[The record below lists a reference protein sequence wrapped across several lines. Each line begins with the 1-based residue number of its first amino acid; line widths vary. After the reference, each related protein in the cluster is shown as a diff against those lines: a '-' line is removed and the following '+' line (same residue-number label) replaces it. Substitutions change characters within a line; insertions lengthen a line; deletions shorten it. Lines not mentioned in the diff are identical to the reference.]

1 VFGVYI
7 LSLLDY
13 LLEPVLFIRL
23 ERRFWELVMAWGNL
37 HQGPIPPRRV
47 SAPVLPT
54 CGGPE
59 RCGIAVLNIP
69 EPPPVPVRVFTNP
82 FVEMPPLPSTPS
94 GINTEST
101 VWDDDLIEE

>member
-1 VFGVYI
+1 MVWC
-7 LSLLDY
+7 S
-13 LLEPVLFIRL
+13 
-23 ERRFWELVMAWGNL
+23 RRQES
-37 HQGPIPPRRV
+37 IPSCRV

-54 CGGPE
+54 CGGPN

-69 EPPPVPVRVFTNP
+69 EPPSVPLRVFTNP

>member
-1 VFGVYI
+1 MGHLLGLI
-7 LSLLDY
+7 LL
-13 LLEPVLFIRL
+13 IRL
-23 ERRFWELVMAWGNL
+23 ESGFWELVMAWCNL
-37 HQGPIPPRRV
+37 HPRSILPRRV

-54 CGGPE
+54 CGGPG

-69 EPPPVPVRVFTNP
+69 EPPPVPLRVFTNP

-94 GINTEST
+94 GVNTEST